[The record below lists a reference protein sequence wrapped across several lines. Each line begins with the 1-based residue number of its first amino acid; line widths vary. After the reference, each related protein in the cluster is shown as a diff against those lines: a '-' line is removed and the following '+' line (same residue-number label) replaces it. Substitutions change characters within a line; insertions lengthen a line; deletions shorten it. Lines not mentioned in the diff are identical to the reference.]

1 MRQTDRRAVLRAA
14 GVGAV
19 GALGGTAAAQS
30 PEGST
35 DESVVTTFT
44 LTGQD
49 GFIALD
55 QAPPSPEKRFG
66 LSRPDGVENWVRID
80 GEVYEDG
87 TWESTSVRLPT
98 LAVPDRVLRR
108 SRLQPSLD
116 IPVVFDPVDT
126 PYTGEI
132 VRAEGRERLT
142 LDGSFEVTVD
152 LPPSLSSIDPEPIRI
167 DFDATTGVSRNLEG
181 QVIDDTNGLD
191 FQGRE
196 AAVKLVDN
204 EFVNDKQTLAHPA
217 AGTEVVRET
226 PLELPSTQPGYNW
239 FQLEGTISFADPVG
253 PPIRPG
259 PPEPTQPGDLDDDGL
274 YEDVTGD
281 GQFNIL
287 DVQTLF
293 MNLGTPELQNS
304 SEKFNFSGLDPDRVT
319 ILDVQALYHELRS

>member
-19 GALGGTAAAQS
+19 GSLGGTAAAQS
-30 PEGST
+30 SGAT

-44 LTGQD
+44 LRGQD

-66 LSRPDGVENWVRID
+66 LSGPDGVENWVRIE

-87 TWESTSVRLPT
+87 TWESTSVQLPT
-98 LAVPDRVLRR
+98 LAVPDRVLREA
-108 SRLQPSLD
+108 RLPASLD

-132 VRAEGRERLT
+132 VRTEGRERLT

-152 LPPSLSSIDPEPIRI
+152 LPPDLSSTDPEPTRI
-167 DFDATTGVSRNLEG
+167 DLNATTGVSRNLEG

-196 AAVKLVDN
+196 AGVKLVDN
-204 EFVNDKQTLAHPA
+204 EFVNDRQTLGRPA
-217 AGTEVVRET
+217 AGTEVVREI
-226 PLELPSTQPGYNW
+226 PFELPSTQPGYNW

-259 PPEPTQPGDLDDDGL
+259 PPEPNPPSDPDDDGL

-281 GQFNIL
+281 GEFNIL

-293 MNLGTPELQNS
+293 MNLDTPELQNT